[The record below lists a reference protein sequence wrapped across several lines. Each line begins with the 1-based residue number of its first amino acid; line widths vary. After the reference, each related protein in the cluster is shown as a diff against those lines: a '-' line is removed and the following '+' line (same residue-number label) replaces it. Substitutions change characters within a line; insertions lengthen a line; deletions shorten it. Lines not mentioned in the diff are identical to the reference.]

1 MFEINHQTVLVTGA
15 TSGIGQ
21 QVAQDYA
28 EKGWN
33 VVACGRNQAKLAE
46 LALKFPN
53 IATLAFDITD
63 ADACREALSGLEPC
77 PTLWVLNAG
86 DCEYIDDG
94 VMDAALFRR
103 VITVNVIGLSNC
115 IEAIQDQFTAGHR
128 LAIVGSISSE
138 LALPR
143 AEAYGASKAAV
154 KYLAH
159 TLRMDLAAKQVHV
172 STIFPGFV
180 ETPLT
185 DKNNFAMPMIISV
198 EQASKSL
205 IDGLSKGKSNLYF
218 PRRFT
223 SIIRLLGTLPY
234 SWQHALIGRLLK
246 QP

>member
-1 MFEINHQTVLVTGA
+1 MFEIKHDTVLVTGA

-28 EKGWN
+28 QRGWN
-33 VVACGRNQAKLAE
+33 VIACGRNQAKLAE
-46 LALKFPN
+46 LKLKYPN
-53 IATLAFDITD
+53 IETLAFDITD
-63 ADACREALSGLEPC
+63 LEGTRQALNTLEPT
-77 PTLWVLNAG
+77 PSLWILNAG
-86 DCEYIDDG
+86 DCEYIDEG
-94 VMDAALFRR
+94 KMDAQLFKR
-103 VITVNVIGLSNC
+103 VIDVNVIGLTNC
-115 IEAIQDQFTAGHR
+115 IDAIQDHFTPGHR

-159 TLRMDLAAKQVHV
+159 TLRMDLASKQVHV

-185 DKNNFAMPMIISV
+185 DKNTFAMPMIVTV
-198 EQASKSL
+198 EQASQAL
-205 IDGLSKGKSNLYF
+205 ISGLEKRKSNIYF
-218 PRRFT
+218 PKRFT
-223 SIIRLLGTLPY
+223 SIIRLLGSLPY
-234 SWQHALIGRLLK
+234 GWQAALVGRMLK